1 MLPASGGRV
10 CTSVSWAGDNAA
22 ATVLWFDRAAAAAE
36 LNGVKMAED
45 VRAEIVASVLEVVV
59 NEGDQIGE
67 GDTLVLLE
75 SMKMEIPVLA
85 EVAGTVSKV
94 SVSVGDV
101 IQAGDLIAVIS

>member
-1 MLPASGGRV
+1 
-10 CTSVSWAGDNAA
+10 
-22 ATVLWFDRAAAAAE
+22 
-36 LNGVKMAED
+36 
-45 VRAEIVASVLEVVV
+45 VVH
-59 NEGDQIGE
+59 EGDQISE